1 VAMMRSIG
9 VMCGLVA
16 VTAAVTGLGHIA
28 LPVSAGDRK
37 RTVAAVV
44 VGFGVPDSVPCP

>member
-1 VAMMRSIG
+1 MRDFWRQ
-9 VMCGLVA
+9 
-16 VTAAVTGLGHIA
+16 AASA